1 MSLFHDFFAYE
12 FAVPGGILGQT
23 ELDCPYCDESLVL
36 PVNEPFGEES
46 YQCREC
52 SGAFEVD
59 WGEGQGRSGTAA
71 SDRSAVLSSG

>member
-23 ELDCPYCDESLVL
+23 ELDWPYCDESLVL
-36 PVNEPFGEES
+36 PVNEPCGQES
-46 YQCREC
+46 YQCSEC

-59 WGEGQGRSGTAA
+59 WVEQKVTWER
-71 SDRSAVLSSG
+71 